1 MQLRANGPF
10 SLEHTLES
18 GQAFRW
24 RKDSGWYWGVV
35 AGVVFKVRETA
46 GGVEF
51 SSGPASEMEAAPVL
65 SSYLRLDDDLSA
77 IYRELRRD
85 ARLAEAI
92 ERYPGLRLVRQEP
105 WECLVSFVIS
115 AFSNIPRITKHVED
129 ISSTFGDPVALG
141 DYMRHSFPSP
151 GQLVEVGEAQ
161 YREMGLGFR
170 SRYLARLART
180 VLDLGF
186 DLRALR
192 RRSFGE
198 ARGTL
203 LDLYG
208 VGEKVADCVLAFSL
222 DQLEAFPVDVWVR
235 RAVQEWYF
243 DNRRQTDRSVRLWAA
258 DYFGPNAGYAQQ
270 YLFHQRRLEGRER
283 RSASSPP
290 APRTSPRA
298 PRRRPRAPRARRR

>member
-24 RKDSGWYWGVV
+24 RRENDWYWGVV
-35 AGVVFKVRETA
+35 AGVIFKVRETA
-46 GGVEF
+46 SGVEF
-51 SSGPASEMEAAPVL
+51 LSGPASEMEAAPVL
-65 SSYLRLDDDLSA
+65 FSYLRLDDDLPA

-85 ARLAEAI
+85 ARLAEAV

-115 AFSNIPRITKHVED
+115 AFSNIPRITKHVEE

-141 DYMRHSFPSP
+141 DYRRHSFPSP
-151 GQLVEVGEAQ
+151 AQLVEVGEAQ

-170 SRYLARLART
+170 SRYLATLART
-180 VLDLGF
+180 VIDLGF
-186 DLRALR
+186 DLRELR
-192 RRSFGE
+192 RRSFQD
-198 ARGTL
+198 ARATL

-222 DQLEAFPVDVWVR
+222 DQLQAFPVDVWVR

-243 DNRRQTDRSVRLWAA
+243 GDVRQTDRSVRLWAA
-258 DYFGPNAGYAQQ
+258 EQFGRYAGYAQQ
-270 YLFHQRRLEGRER
+270 YLFYQRRLEGRER
-283 RSASSPP
+283 RSPSSAAAPQSPRTPP
-290 APRTSPRA
+290 QAPRS
-298 PRRRPRAPRARRR
+298 RRR